1 MERRAFLAG
10 TGAVLL
16 AAPLAAEAQQAGK
29 VYRIG
34 LIGSGT
40 PPPPPTDQGSL
51 LSERLRELGWVYGR
65 DFVVEQ
71 RAFGDRIERIPDLA
85 AELIHTGV
93 DIFVVEG
100 ATDAALVQRVTHTI
114 PIVTLRAGDIVKA
127 GLAASLARPGGNV
140 TGIQT
145 LQPELAAKQ
154 LSLLKEAIPRLSRS
168 GVLFAGTYPA
178 VLREVEAAGKTL
190 GIALQ
195 VESIRGGD
203 ELERAFSA
211 FQAKR
216 AQAVVV
222 VRSQYLATHMN
233 TLVDLALKHR
243 LPTIS
248 DTTALVFHG
257 IAASLGAAYALANR
271 PAEAIPLLR
280 KVAEQAASMKLVSD
294 HLLGA
299 IPLGHV
305 WLSTGRIED
314 AARLGRQALDLACKH
329 KQRGHEVYALHLLG
343 EVAARRD
350 PSDVGEA
357 VAHYRGALG
366 LAHELGMRPLVAHC
380 HLGLGKV
387 YWRTGIREQAHE
399 HLTTATTMYRE
410 MDMRF
415 WLEQAEVEMGGLA

>member
-1 MERRAFLAG
+1 M
-10 TGAVLL
+10 
-16 AAPLAAEAQQAGK
+16 
-29 VYRIG
+29 
-34 LIGSGT
+34 
-40 PPPPPTDQGSL
+40 
-51 LSERLRELGWVYGR
+51 SERLRELGWVYGR

-233 TLVDLALKHR
+233 TLVNLALKHR

-248 DTTALVFHG
+248 DTTRLAGQGGLMSYGFNHRETTRSAAEIVDKILRGAKAGEIPIQQATTFDLV
-257 IAASLGAAYALANR
+257 INLKTA
-271 PAEAIPLLR
+271 
-280 KVAEQAASMKLVSD
+280 K
-294 HLLGA
+294 
-299 IPLGHV
+299 
-305 WLSTGRIED
+305 
-314 AARLGRQALDLACKH
+314 
-329 KQRGHEVYALHLLG
+329 
-343 EVAARRD
+343 
-350 PSDVGEA
+350 
-357 VAHYRGALG
+357 ALG
-366 LAHELGMRPLVAHC
+366 LTIPPSLLQRA
-380 HLGLGKV
+380 
-387 YWRTGIREQAHE
+387 
-399 HLTTATTMYRE
+399 
-410 MDMRF
+410 D
-415 WLEQAEVEMGGLA
+415 EVIQ